1 MAINSV
7 SRKAVAL
14 LALVFV
20 LGAGFGVVGTR
31 LVNQRV
37 FGARMSGNH
46 TSSKAPEPAPH
57 LNARLADQL
66 KLTPDQQKRVNDIL
80 NDEQTRYDGVRQQMN
95 PQFDE
100 IRNQGRGEIRQVL
113 TDPQRAIFDDF
124 IRHVDEERRE
134 RRTAAPAPTTTPTPI
149 H

>member
-1 MAINSV
+1 MAFSSV

-14 LALVFV
+14 LVLVFV
-20 LGAGFGVVGTR
+20 LGAGFGVVGTI
-31 LVNQRV
+31 LLNQRV
-37 FGARMSGNH
+37 FGARVSGNRA
-46 TSSKAPEPAPH
+46 SSKAPEPAPH

-66 KLTPDQQKRVNDIL
+66 KLSPDQQKQVNDIL
-80 NDEQTRYDGVRQQMN
+80 NDEQTRYDGVREQMN

-100 IRNQGRGEIRQVL
+100 IRNQGRGEIRQTL

-134 RRTAAPAPTTTPTPI
+134 RRTAAPAPAPAPT

>member
-1 MAINSV
+1 MAISSV

-37 FGARMSGNH
+37 FGARVSSSR
-46 TSSKAPEPAPH
+46 TSSKAPEPVPH

-66 KLTPDQQKRVNDIL
+66 KLTPDQQKQVNDIL
-80 NDEQTRYDGVRQQMN
+80 NEEQTRDYGVRQQMN

-113 TDPQRAIFDDF
+113 TDQQRSIFDDF
-124 IRHVDEERRE
+124 VRHVDEERRV
-134 RRTAAPAPTTTPTPI
+134 RRTATPAPAPTPA